1 MVSLVFNKVK
11 EEGKVLEQATRERTV
26 GFITAGLG
34 LVAGLAW
41 NDAIRSLIDYLFPLD
56 KNGLTAKF
64 IYAVAITFVVVILS
78 QYLVRWMKKDTGTS
92 A

>member
-1 MVSLVFNKVK
+1 M
-11 EEGKVLEQATRERTV
+11 LEQATRERTV